1 AAREPPGQTLPPT
14 ALAQGASLR
23 LVGDPEG
30 ADWDTRGLFCAA
42 CAEAMRRILVDNAR
56 RKGAVKRGGG
66 RRRVPLAELHR
77 ITEFPED
84 LLDLDDALTR
94 LAAEEPD
101 KARLG
106 QLAFFAGRAPP
117 GAAAPPGVPR

>member
-1 AAREPPGQTLPPT
+1 
-14 ALAQGASLR
+14 
-23 LVGDPEG
+23 
-30 ADWDTRGLFCAA
+30 RGHFFAA

-101 KARLG
+101 KARLV
-106 QLAFFAGRAPP
+106 QPRFFAALPP
-117 GAAAPPGVPR
+117 PDPAAALGVSVATAERWWPLARAWLYSELQGGEQKSADP